1 MASSLAVQK
10 FEGQSIAPFSGGS
23 PALGYTGGGGSA
35 GQTIIGGKPEGV
47 FDEMASF
54 FDKIDAG
61 ILKLVDLF
69 DESLGFDK
77 KADEINKEQSAS
89 INKMA
94 DVMADDLDLE
104 KIQTDLAEEDL
115 KGEQDAR
122 TTSERMAAEAARGEG
137 LEEQD
142 VPRRGMLD
150 TLKAGAGKVGAGFSK
165 IGEAYANMGD
175 KMKVAFFATIA
186 IGLASAAGKLNKII
200 APVLKILNEKV
211 IPAFK
216 KFFSIIVDDIGPI
229 FDNIV
234 DFWKEAFDGIGDL
247 LKGVFEGDAG
257 LFLSGIKKIFL
268 DLPIR
273 LVSIIGDAFFSL
285 VDAALKTFG
294 VDAPWVED
302 IAQAFRELPEAIDK
316 AIQSAI
322 DFFVITIPEY
332 FNKVISFFTK
342 TIPTKFDEMK
352 TSIMTGISNMIS
364 FIVDPIVELKDN
376 IAEGIDTGVEK
387 IKSSIVG
394 IINKIK
400 DVFAGFVNNLKGMA
414 NSVIDLVNK
423 IPGVNFGKFEMT
435 PLSTDEPEFAAMD
448 TAETGD
454 AQIAE
459 RIGAE
464 KRATT
469 EGDLKRQEHNIGAW
483 MGSERTYSGYYNN
496 PYDELHYDKNI
507 AQQGADEA
515 LFGKE
520 YVDSLI
526 EKSLINQAKLEE
538 LLKNTLQNQELRAD
552 AETSKPIVVANTTT
566 GGDVVNQTSV
576 HSAEPASDHQDST
589 AKLLANA
596 MA

>member
-35 GQTIIGGKPEGV
+35 GKPLIGGKPEGV
-47 FDEMASF
+47 LDEMVSF

-115 KGEQDAR
+115 KGEEDAR
-122 TTSERMAAEAARGEG
+122 TTAERMAAEAARGEG

-186 IGLASAAGKLNKII
+186 IGLASAAGKLNEII

-285 VDAALKTFG
+285 ADAALQALG
-294 VDAPWVED
+294 IDAPWVED

-387 IKSSIVG
+387 IKSSVVG

-454 AQIAE
+454 ATIAE
-459 RIGAE
+459 NVASERRLKVE
-464 KRATT
+464 KKSKFMKRATDRVFGKDDDSLYARNKSYK
-469 EGDLKRQEHNIGAW
+469 ELGDIMDRHEANADLLFQMNEADKLA
-483 MGSERTYSGYYNN
+483 
-496 PYDELHYDKNI
+496 YDAKYE
-507 AQQGADEA
+507 QQG
-515 LFGKE
+515 
-520 YVDSLI
+520 
-526 EKSLINQAKLEE
+526 Q
-538 LLKNTLQNQELRAD
+538 
-552 AETSKPIVVANTTT
+552 PIVVANTTT

>member
-23 PALGYTGGGGSA
+23 PALGYTGGRGSA
-35 GQTIIGGKPEGV
+35 GKPLIGGKPEGAL
-47 FDEMASF
+47 DEMVSF

-61 ILKLVDLF
+61 ILKLVNF
-69 DESLGFDK
+69 AIESLGFDK
-77 KADEINKEQSAS
+77 KADDINKAQSAS

-94 DVMADDLDLE
+94 NVMASDLDLE
-104 KIQTDLAEEDL
+104 KKQTDLEVEQTDLAEDELNLAEEDL

-186 IGLASAAGKLNKII
+186 IGLASAAGKLNEII

-387 IKSSIVG
+387 IKSSVIG
-394 IINKIK
+394 IINKK
-400 DVFAGFVNNLKGMA
+400 PMK
-414 NSVIDLVNK
+414 SVKNPGIISNK
-423 IPGVNFGKFEMT
+423 
-435 PLSTDEPEFAAMD
+435 A
-448 TAETGD
+448 
-454 AQIAE
+454 
-459 RIGAE
+459 
-464 KRATT
+464 
-469 EGDLKRQEHNIGAW
+469 
-483 MGSERTYSGYYNN
+483 
-496 PYDELHYDKNI
+496 
-507 AQQGADEA
+507 
-515 LFGKE
+515 
-520 YVDSLI
+520 
-526 EKSLINQAKLEE
+526 
-538 LLKNTLQNQELRAD
+538 
-552 AETSKPIVVANTTT
+552 
-566 GGDVVNQTSV
+566 
-576 HSAEPASDHQDST
+576 
-589 AKLLANA
+589 ANA
-596 MA
+596 NAAPDIIS